1 MIIKNNY
8 AFCQNTVQNP
18 SLITNDRYFLLES
31 VTSSKL
37 KSIPI
42 YSSSTEK
49 YLFLCL
55 NSRIP
60 QHGRLCT
67 TNVKIHLLKFD
78 AMAKWCMLSVHRVE
92 SFHLFCSAS
101 ATSPPAS
108 VLFQTGTVSGDLSR
122 CADLQRQ
129 EETASLKGLYFIG
142 TLLKLKKKR
151 KASYLLLRDKSH
163 AGHYHNCIFFKPDRP
178 CLAQSLAHLH
188 WG

>member
-31 VTSSKL
+31 VISSKL
-37 KSIPI
+37 KSILM

-129 EETASLKGLYFIG
+129 EETASFRDC
-142 TLLKLKKKR
+142 TLLEQFWNSKKEE
-151 KASYLLLRDKSH
+151 SLLF
-163 AGHYHNCIFFKPDRP
+163 I
-178 CLAQSLAHLH
+178 AQRQIACRTLS
-188 WG
+188 